1 MNDIRNSYRRS
12 SFSDDNHQFRHRDEP
27 HYSSPRYQKY
37 DPNYKI
43 KYFLR
48 ALVSDRKLKIILTF
62 GIVVILIVLI
72 AILLLL
78 WPILVRIFDFFIQNG
93 IQGVVEYLTEILTQL
108 WEGTGK

>member
-1 MNDIRNSYRRS
+1 MNDIRNSYRRN
-12 SFSDDNHQFRHRDEP
+12 SFSDDNHQFRYRDEP
-27 HYSSPRYQKY
+27 HYSSPRNQKY

-43 KYFLR
+43 K
-48 ALVSDRKLKIILTF
+48 LVSNRKLKIILTF
-62 GIVVILIVLI
+62 GIVVVLIVLI

-93 IQGVVEYLTEILTQL
+93 IQGVVEYLTKVLTQI